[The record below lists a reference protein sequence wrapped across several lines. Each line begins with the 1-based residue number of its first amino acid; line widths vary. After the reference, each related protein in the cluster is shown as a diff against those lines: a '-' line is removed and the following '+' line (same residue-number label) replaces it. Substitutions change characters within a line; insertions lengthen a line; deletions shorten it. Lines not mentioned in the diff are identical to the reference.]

1 MPKMT
6 DEELVSL
13 VDGEFEEALGSSGGE
28 IADERAR
35 AWSYY
40 LSEKLGNEEEG
51 QSQVVTSDVADVV
64 DGMMPSLLRIF
75 TMAENLVDFDPVGL
89 EDEEAAQQESD
100 YVNHVF
106 FKKNPAFMILFF
118 WFFDALAQ
126 KNGVVKAWWDDSEET
141 TTETYE
147 GLSEEELEELLADD
161 ELGPVERDERE
172 IETVVEGVTEQG
184 VEQALE
190 KATVHDVRFKRVRKR
205 GVARAENVPP
215 EEYRISSDSRSLD
228 PSQAR
233 MVGHEREV
241 TRTDLLEMGFDKK
254 LVETLAAEEK
264 SEDTE
269 EKQARRNKTDDRNEG
284 PHDKSEDRILLREA
298 YIRVDVDGDG
308 RSELRQVFTAQGKL
322 LGNEPADRQP
332 FHVICPHPLPHK
344 HFGRATAEKVMD
356 VQKVSTTVLRQTMD
370 NLYHSNNPSHAVWEQ
385 GMSENTLDDLLTTQ
399 VGSIKRFSRPVG
411 ESYQTIAVPFTAG
424 ASFPM
429 LEYWEKVKRDR
440 TGISS
445 DGEGLS
451 PESLKN
457 IQQSVLADALD
468 MSKMKQE
475 AVARIFAETG
485 IKSLFLHIHELL
497 QKHQQKAEVAKLR
510 GKWVQVSPKAWKTRR
525 DMTVNVGLGIGTR
538 ERNLLHL
545 EAIWQR
551 QKDILQA
558 GGMGLML
565 KPRDLY
571 NNCAELVRNA
581 NFKTPERF
589 FTDPGDAE
597 APSQNDGQQQLLQLQ
612 AQVTQQQLQL
622 EVQKLQTTRER
633 EALNH
638 QREMAK
644 LQVQRQA
651 DVEKLSVEMEKI
663 ANAITKLELEF
674 GRDIPNSRV

>member
-1 MPKMT
+1 MPKME
-6 DEELVSL
+6 DQELVNL
-13 VDGEFEEALGSSGGE
+13 VDGEFEEALGSPGGE
-28 IADERAR
+28 IADERAL
-35 AWSYY
+35 AWSYF
-40 LSEKLGNEEEG
+40 LSEPLGNEEEG
-51 QSQVVTSDVADVV
+51 QSSVVTSDVADVL
-64 DGMMPSLLRIF
+64 DGVMPSYLRIF
-75 TMAENLVDFDPVGL
+75 TMQENLLDFDPVGP

-106 FKKNPAFMILFF
+106 FKQNEAFMLLYT

-126 KNGVVKAWWDDSEET
+126 KNGIVKAWLDDSEET

-147 GLSEEELEELLADD
+147 GLSEEELEELLADE
-161 ELGPVERDERE
+161 ELEPFERDERE
-172 IETVVEGVTEQG
+172 EETVVEQATLQG
-184 VEQALE
+184 VEQVIQR
-190 KATVHDVRFKRVRKR
+190 ATVHDVRFRRVRKR
-205 GVARAENVPP
+205 PRVKVDNVPP
-215 EEYRISSDSRSLD
+215 EEYRISSDSRSVN

-233 MVGHEREV
+233 MVGHERDV
-241 TRTDLLEMGFDKK
+241 TRSELLEMGFDKK
-254 LVETLAAEEK
+254 LVDDLSADENTQDTQEK
-264 SEDTE
+264 I
-269 EKQARRNKTDDRNEG
+269 ARKNKADEHNEA
-284 PHDKSEDRILLREA
+284 PHDKSQDRIRLREA
-298 YIRVDVDGDG
+298 YIRVDFDGDG

-322 LGNEPADRQP
+322 LGNEEADRQP
-332 FHVICPHPLPHK
+332 FHVICPQPLPHK
-344 HFGRATAEKVMD
+344 HFGRSTAEKVMD
-356 VQKVSTTVLRQTMD
+356 VQKVSTTLLRQTLD

-411 ESYQTIAVPFTAG
+411 ESYQSLTVPFTAN

-429 LEYWEKVKRDR
+429 LEYFDKVKRDR

-451 PESLKN
+451 PEALKN
-457 IQQSVLADALD
+457 IQQSVLISALD
-468 MSKMKQE
+468 LSKMKQE

-485 IKSLFLHIHELL
+485 VKSLLLHIHELL
-497 QKHQQKAEVAKLR
+497 QKHQQKAEIVKLR
-510 GKWVQVSPKAWKTRR
+510 NKWVRVSPKAWKTRR
-525 DMTVNVGLGIGTR
+525 DMTVNIGLGIGTR
-538 ERNLLHL
+538 EQNLLHIN
-545 EAIWQR
+545 AIWER
-551 QKDILQA
+551 QKDIVQS
-558 GGMGLML
+558 GGLGLML

-622 EVQKLQTTRER
+622 EVQKIQTTRER

-651 DVEKLSVEMEKI
+651 DVEKLSIEMEKI